1 LINNTKFVLLG
12 YSTQFKQ
19 HLIGVFMS
27 HQISKLASNHRYWLA
42 SCQRKHNDQ
51 PSHCLKKLKRI
62 SLASDFS
69 SALLQYCLFICFLL
83 HLPVH
88 AQVLGNSSTLMQ
100 KVINELTVIGGLVVT
115 IAIMFCGFRMVFQAA
130 QWKDIAPIFW
140 GGVLIGGAASIAGT
154 VLS

>member
-1 LINNTKFVLLG
+1 
-12 YSTQFKQ
+12 
-19 HLIGVFMS
+19 MS
-27 HQISKLASNHRYWLA
+27 PQIIKPTYHHRYWQACYPITCTGLV
-42 SCQRKHNDQ
+42 
-51 PSHCLKKLKRI
+51 SHRLIKLKLI
-62 SLASDFS
+62 SLASEFS
-69 SALLQYCLFICFLL
+69 SALLRYSLLTFIFL

>member
-1 LINNTKFVLLG
+1 MFIQKLAKPITLAFTKF
-12 YSTQFKQ
+12 F
-19 HLIGVFMS
+19 
-27 HQISKLASNHRYWLA
+27 
-42 SCQRKHNDQ
+42 
-51 PSHCLKKLKRI
+51 
-62 SLASDFS
+62 
-69 SALLQYCLFICFLL
+69 FIIFAVYFHACA
-83 HLPVH
+83 H

>member
-1 LINNTKFVLLG
+1 
-12 YSTQFKQ
+12 
-19 HLIGVFMS
+19 MS
-27 HQISKLASNHRYWLA
+27 HQIQIPTYPHHYWQACCPIKCTGLVSHR
-42 SCQRKHNDQ
+42 
-51 PSHCLKKLKRI
+51 LKKLKLI
-62 SLASDFS
+62 FNSNLPST
-69 SALLQYCLFICFLL
+69 LLPYTLLICFLL
-83 HLPVH
+83 HIPVH

>member
-1 LINNTKFVLLG
+1 
-12 YSTQFKQ
+12 
-19 HLIGVFMS
+19 MS
-27 HQISKLASNHRYWLA
+27 HQIIKSTYLHRYWQACCPIKCTELA
-42 SCQRKHNDQ
+42 SHKV
-51 PSHCLKKLKRI
+51 KKLKLI
-62 SLASDFS
+62 GLARNLP
-69 SALLQYCLFICFLL
+69 SALLPYSLLICFFL

>member
-1 LINNTKFVLLG
+1 MSSQFANSRSMPHEHQKYDST
-12 YSTQFKQ
+12 TQFNKTT
-19 HLIGVFMS
+19 
-27 HQISKLASNHRYWLA
+27 HQSYNCPTNKKNRLLTNTFQSRTCPYRLCFWQDLFKSFYFFIV
-42 SCQRKHNDQ
+42 
-51 PSHCLKKLKRI
+51 CLP
-62 SLASDFS
+62 
-69 SALLQYCLFICFLL
+69 LFA
-83 HLPVH
+83 H

-100 KVINELTVIGGLVVT
+100 KVINELTIIGGLVVT

>member
-1 LINNTKFVLLG
+1 
-12 YSTQFKQ
+12 
-19 HLIGVFMS
+19 MS
-27 HQISKLASNHRYWLA
+27 HQILKNVCFHSFKQFFRQIKCPSMSSNCLIKLRLTS
-42 SCQRKHNDQ
+42 
-51 PSHCLKKLKRI
+51 I
-62 SLASDFS
+62 SSYLS
-69 SALLQYCLFICFLL
+69 SALLGFGFFISILL
-83 HLPVH
+83 HLPAH

>member
-1 LINNTKFVLLG
+1 
-12 YSTQFKQ
+12 
-19 HLIGVFMS
+19 MS
-27 HQISKLASNHRYWLA
+27 HQILKPSYLHHYWQDYCQIERTGLAS
-42 SCQRKHNDQ
+42 
-51 PSHCLKKLKRI
+51 PGLKRFKLI
-62 SLASDFS
+62 SAISNFS
-69 SALLQYCLFICFLL
+69 SALFRYSLLISIFL
-83 HLPVH
+83 HLPAH